1 MITAR
6 TLAVSVFCTLLWTPL
21 AEAQDFSRYREFQFG
36 MNLPAVAKQADVKQS
51 DARAVYQRPAM
62 IEELEWRPQ
71 SLLRTSPRPQGD
83 PVKDV
88 LFSFYNGELFRMV
101 VNYDPD
107 KTRGLTNDD
116 MVGAISAT
124 YGTATRPAAKT
135 ISFSSAQGYSE
146 TEKVMA
152 RWEDSQYS
160 FNLFRSSYQPKFGM
174 VVYSKRLEALARLAV
189 VEAIRRDQQEAPQ
202 REVERQEK
210 EAQETRTAEEKARLA
225 NKENVRP

>member
-6 TLAVSVFCTLLWTPL
+6 NLAVSVFCALLWTPL
-21 AEAQDFSRYREFQFG
+21 IYAQDLSRYREFQFG

-51 DARAVYQRPAM
+51 EARSVHQRPAM
-62 IEELEWRPQ
+62 IQELEWRPQ
-71 SLLRTSPRPQGD
+71 RFLSAAPQAD
-83 PVKDV
+83 PVKDI

-107 KTRGLTNDD
+107 RTQGLTNDD
-116 MVGAISAT
+116 MVGAISTT
-124 YGTATRPAAKT
+124 YGIATRPAGKM

-146 TEKVMA
+146 TEKVVA

-174 VVYSKRLEALARLAV
+174 VVFSKRLDALARLAV
-189 VEAIRRDQQEAPQ
+189 VEAIRRDEKEAPQ
-202 REVERQEK
+202 REIERQKK
-210 EAQETRTAEEKARLA
+210 EAQEIRATEEKARLA
-225 NKENVRP
+225 NKANFRP